1 MFTQELI
8 PVGERRL
15 NVAGGPHNG
24 PPLWLL
30 HGLIR
35 RCQDFGPIFPD
46 LAARWTVRGHDHR
59 GHGRSDRATSYRV
72 PDYAADAA
80 VLITD
85 LSEPVVLV
93 GHSLGALVALDLAA
107 KHPHRVRAAVLFDP
121 PGVEFLSRVRDTV
134 YGVTWPAM
142 RALAGTNRPPAALVR
157 DLAEIRVPGARPGD
171 TVRFGDQ
178 RDAAALRF
186 LASCVSQMDPA
197 ALTPAIDGGWLG
209 GFDPLA
215 AGARVECPV
224 LLVVGDPACGGML
237 PPADADPLAAALAD
251 CTRVDLRGV
260 GHLPHTQDP
269 VGTLKLLHAFLDS
282 L

>member
-8 PVGERRL
+8 PVGRRRL
-15 NVAGGPHNG
+15 NVATGPHNG

-35 RCQDFGPIFPD
+35 RWQDFGPIVPD
-46 LAARWTVRGHDHR
+46 LAARWTVRALDHR
-59 GHGRSDRATSYRV
+59 GHGRSDRAPSYLV

-80 VLITD
+80 ALLTD
-85 LSEPVVLV
+85 LSDTVVVV
-93 GHSLGALVALDLAA
+93 GHSLGALVALAVAA
-107 KHPHRVRAAVLFDP
+107 THPQRVRAAVLLDP
-121 PGVEFLSRVRDTV
+121 PGVEFLARVRDTV

-142 RALAGTNRPPAALVR
+142 RELAGSDRPVLGVVGALAN
-157 DLAEIRVPGARPGD
+157 IRVPGARPGE
-171 TVRFGDQ
+171 TVRLGDQ
-178 RDAAALRF
+178 RDAASLRF
-186 LASCVSQMDPA
+186 LAGCLRDMDPA

-215 AGARVECPV
+215 VATRVECPV

-260 GHLPHTQDP
+260 GHLPHTQDT

>member
-8 PVGERRL
+8 PVGDLRL
-15 NVAGGPHNG
+15 NVATGPRNG

-35 RCQDFGPIFPD
+35 RWQDFATILPD
-46 LAARWTVRGHDHR
+46 LAARWTVRAHDHR
-59 GHGRSDRATSYRV
+59 GHGRSGRAGSYRV

-80 VLITD
+80 ALLTD
-85 LSEPVVLV
+85 LPEPVVLV
-93 GHSLGALVALDLAA
+93 GHSLGALLALGMAA
-107 KHPHRVRAAVLFDP
+107 THPQRVRAAVLLDP

-142 RALAGTNRPPAALVR
+142 RELAGSDRPVLGIVAALAN
-157 DLAEIRVPGARPGD
+157 IRVPGARAGE
-171 TVRFGDQ
+171 TVRLGDQ
-178 RDAAALRF
+178 RDAASLRF
-186 LASCVSQMDPA
+186 LAGCLRDMDPA
-197 ALTPAIDGGWLG
+197 ALTPAIEGGWLG

-215 AGARVECPV
+215 AATRVKCPV